1 MHHGLGRLRE
11 MNQSRSGRWPF
22 RHFECTGPVDDAIK
36 LVGLEELVRNV
47 YQARHHAP
55 GNECARLDLIRL
67 DLNDRGLYDVGLY
80 DLDLSDLGLCDI
92 ELHGLDQR
100 VRERHRSARMRSHAM
115 KTRFAALCTLT
126 PLLALASGI
135 HCTRV
140 AARPEAQPQTSG
152 EPAGAGATGGAAS
165 SRPAPPAPQ
174 APPEYFAELEKQARA
189 LAAEPA
195 NDRPKIE
202 LPKQLAK
209 LTYDQWRKIR
219 FRPEK
224 SLWRDDPG
232 RYEVQFFHPGF
243 TFVDGVTISLIEGD
257 AAAKGAPANNPAPQR
272 FPFSSE
278 LFSYEGFPAPPPSDG
293 LEFTGFRLHT
303 PLNVDNYRDE
313 VVVFNGASYFRPLG
327 KGNVYGLS
335 ARGLAID
342 MGEPHPEE
350 FPAFTQFYLVHPA
363 PSDRQMWILAL
374 LESRRAT
381 GAYAFHLNPGDPTL
395 IDVTARIFV
404 REPVA
409 ALGIAP
415 ITSMYLFG
423 EDAPNRF
430 GDFRPEVHDSDAV
443 SMWSSNGEWILRP
456 LRNPPRTV
464 TTSFRLDAPRGFG
477 LVQRDRTF
485 DHYQDLE
492 ARYQDRPSAWVEPL
506 SGFEKGS
513 VRLLEIATQLE
524 TDDNI
529 AMAWV
534 PDVVPPRSEPLSIS
548 YRLHVGSA
556 DDVQGPAARVVATRL
571 GKTEKGARFL
581 VDFVGPALSHE
592 ASPQPEGPRAEDV
605 QVVVSATG
613 GRILEQHVEQN
624 SFARGVR
631 ASFEVAPE
639 PNARD
644 VELRAFLKSEN
655 DVLTETWSYLWQPN

>member
-1 MHHGLGRLRE
+1 MCSL
-11 MNQSRSGRWPF
+11 
-22 RHFECTGPVDDAIK
+22 
-36 LVGLEELVRNV
+36 
-47 YQARHHAP
+47 
-55 GNECARLDLIRL
+55 
-67 DLNDRGLYDVGLY
+67 
-80 DLDLSDLGLCDI
+80 
-92 ELHGLDQR
+92 
-100 VRERHRSARMRSHAM
+100 AM
-115 KTRFAALCTLT
+115 KTQSAARFETLCALA
-126 PLLALASGI
+126 PLLALASSI

-140 AARPEAQPQTSG
+140 PASPEAQPQST
-152 EPAGAGATGGAAS
+152 AGAGAAAS
-165 SRPAPPAPQ
+165 PGASGNAADPRPEPPPPQ
-174 APPEYFAELEKQARA
+174 SPPEYFSELEKKARA

-195 NDRPKIE
+195 NDRPKIQ

-243 TFVDGVTISLIEGD
+243 GYVEGVAIWLLDGSSS
-257 AAAKGAPANNPAPQR
+257 APQR

-278 LFSYEGFPAPPPSDG
+278 LFSYEGFAAPPPSDG

-303 PLNVDNYRDE
+303 PLNVETYRDE
-313 VVVFNGASYFRPLG
+313 VVVFHGASYFRPLG

-350 FPAFTQFYLVHPA
+350 FPSFTQFYLVHPA
-363 PSDRQMWILAL
+363 PSDRDIWILAL

-381 GAYAFHLNPGDPTL
+381 GAYAFHLHPGDPTL
-395 IDVTARIFV
+395 IDISAKIFL

-430 GDFRPEVHDSDAV
+430 GDFRPEVHDSDAL

-477 LVQRDRTF
+477 LMQRDRTF

-506 SGFEKGS
+506 AGFEKGS
-513 VRLLEIATQLE
+513 VRLLEISTLLE

-534 PDVVPPRSEPLSIS
+534 PDALPPRGEPLTIS
-548 YRLHVGSA
+548 YSLHVGSA
-556 DDVQGPAARVVATRL
+556 DDVRGPAARVAATRI

-581 VDFVGPALSHE
+581 VDFVGPELSR
-592 ASPQPEGPRAEDV
+592 GEDV
-605 QVVVSATG
+605 RAVVTTTG
-613 GRILEQHVEQN
+613 GRILEQHVEPN

-639 PNARD
+639 PNTRD
-644 VELRAFLKSEN
+644 VELRAFLKSKD

>member
-1 MHHGLGRLRE
+1 
-11 MNQSRSGRWPF
+11 
-22 RHFECTGPVDDAIK
+22 
-36 LVGLEELVRNV
+36 
-47 YQARHHAP
+47 
-55 GNECARLDLIRL
+55 
-67 DLNDRGLYDVGLY
+67 
-80 DLDLSDLGLCDI
+80 
-92 ELHGLDQR
+92 
-100 VRERHRSARMRSHAM
+100 MRSLAM
-115 KTRFAALCTLT
+115 KTRFAALCTLA
-126 PLLALASGI
+126 PLLAAASGI

-140 AARPEAQPQTSG
+140 AARPEAQPQTGGGAS
-152 EPAGAGATGGAAS
+152 AMSGAGAAGTAAV
-165 SRPAPPAPQ
+165 SRPPPPAPQ
-174 APPEYFAELEKQARA
+174 APPEYFSELEKHARA

-243 TFVDGVTISLIEGD
+243 GYVEGVQVSLIEG
-257 AAAKGAPANNPAPQR
+257 AAASGNSPSSNTATPQR

-278 LFSYEGFPAPPPSDG
+278 LFSYEGFPSPPPSDG

-303 PLNVDNYRDE
+303 PLNVDTYRDE
-313 VVVFNGASYFRPLG
+313 VVVFHGASYFRPLG

-342 MGEPHPEE
+342 MGQPHPEE
-350 FPAFTQFYLVHPA
+350 FPSFTQFYLVHPS
-363 PSDRQMWILAL
+363 PSDRDMWILAL

-381 GAYAFHLNPGDPTL
+381 GAYAFHLQPGDPTL
-395 IDVTARIFV
+395 IDVSAKIFV

-430 GDFRPEVHDSDAV
+430 GDFRPEVHDSDAL
-443 SMWSSNGEWILRP
+443 SLWSSSGEWLLRP
-456 LRNPPRTV
+456 LRNPQRTV

-506 SGFEKGS
+506 AGFEKGS
-513 VRLLEIATQLE
+513 VQLLEIATQLE

-534 PDVVPPRSEPLSIS
+534 PDAVPPRGEPLSIS

-556 DDVQGPAARVVATRL
+556 DDVQGPAARVAATRI
-571 GKTEKGARFL
+571 GKTEKGTRFL
-581 VDFVGPALSHE
+581 VDFVGPALSRME
-592 ASPQPEGPRAEDV
+592 GSPGADV
-605 QVVVSATG
+605 QAVVSASG

-624 SFARGVR
+624 SFAEGVR

-639 PNARD
+639 PNTRD
-644 VELRAFLKSEN
+644 VELRAFLKSKD

>member
-1 MHHGLGRLRE
+1 
-11 MNQSRSGRWPF
+11 MN
-22 RHFECTGPVDDAIK
+22 
-36 LVGLEELVRNV
+36 
-47 YQARHHAP
+47 
-55 GNECARLDLIRL
+55 
-67 DLNDRGLYDVGLY
+67 
-80 DLDLSDLGLCDI
+80 
-92 ELHGLDQR
+92 
-100 VRERHRSARMRSHAM
+100 
-115 KTRFAALCTLT
+115 TRFAALCALT
-126 PLLALASGI
+126 PLLALASSI
-135 HCTRV
+135 HCTRSD
-140 AARPEAQPQTSG
+140 APAEAQPRA
-152 EPAGAGATGGAAS
+152 AGAAARGGSEGAVPAAGA
-165 SRPAPPAPQ
+165 SRPAPPPPQ

-195 NDRPKIE
+195 NDRPKID
-202 LPKQLAK
+202 LPKPLAK

-232 RYEVQFFHPGF
+232 RFEVQFFHPGF
-243 TFVDGVTISLIEGD
+243 GYVEGVAVSLIEG
-257 AAAKGAPANNPAPQR
+257 ASGNPQPQR

-278 LFSYEGFPAPPPSDG
+278 LFSYEGFAAPPASTG

-303 PLNVDNYRDE
+303 PLNTETYRDE

-350 FPAFTQFYLVHPA
+350 FPSFTQFYLVHPA
-363 PSDRQMWILAL
+363 SGDRAIWILAL

-381 GAYAFHLNPGDPTL
+381 GAYAFHLQPGDPTL
-395 IDVTARIFV
+395 IDVSAKIFV
-404 REPVA
+404 REPMA

-415 ITSMYLFG
+415 LTSMYLFG

-430 GDFRPEVHDSDAV
+430 GDFRPEVHDSDGV
-443 SMWSSNGEWILRP
+443 SMWSANGEWLLRP
-456 LRNPPRTV
+456 LRNPQRTV

-506 SGFEKGS
+506 AGFEKGS

-534 PDVVPPRSEPLSIS
+534 PDALPAKGEPLSIS

-556 DDVQGPAARVVATRL
+556 DDVQGPAARVAATRI
-571 GKTEKGARFL
+571 GKTEKGTRFL
-581 VDFVGPALSHE
+581 VDFVGPELLR
-592 ASPQPEGPRAEDV
+592 GEDV
-605 QVVVSATG
+605 RAVVSVTG

-624 SFARGVR
+624 SFAEGVR

-639 PNARD
+639 SNARD
-644 VELRAFLKSEN
+644 VELRAFLKSKD

>member
-1 MHHGLGRLRE
+1 M
-11 MNQSRSGRWPF
+11 
-22 RHFECTGPVDDAIK
+22 A
-36 LVGLEELVRNV
+36 
-47 YQARHHAP
+47 
-55 GNECARLDLIRL
+55 
-67 DLNDRGLYDVGLY
+67 
-80 DLDLSDLGLCDI
+80 
-92 ELHGLDQR
+92 
-100 VRERHRSARMRSHAM
+100 SAA
-115 KTRFAALCTLT
+115 
-126 PLLALASGI
+126 
-135 HCTRV
+135 V
-140 AARPEAQPQTSG
+140 AA
-152 EPAGAGATGGAAS
+152 GAATS
-165 SRPAPPAPQ
+165 ERPAPPPPQ
-174 APPEYFAELEKQARA
+174 ATPEYFGELEKKARA

-224 SLWRDDPG
+224 GLWRDDSG
-232 RYEVQFFHPGF
+232 RFEVQFFHPGF
-243 TFVDGVTISLIEGD
+243 GYVEGVSVSLIEGASG
-257 AAAKGAPANNPAPQR
+257 AAQSAGTASPPQR

-278 LFSYEGFPAPPPSDG
+278 LFSYEGFSSPPASTG

-303 PLNVDNYRDE
+303 PLNVESYRDE

-342 MGEPHPEE
+342 MGEPNPEE
-350 FPAFTQFYLVHPA
+350 FPSFTEFYLVHPA
-363 PSDRQMWILAL
+363 PSDRFIWILAL

-381 GAYAFHLNPGDPTL
+381 GAYAFHIQPGDPTL
-395 IDVTARIFV
+395 IDVTARVFV

-415 ITSMYLFG
+415 LTSMYLFG

-430 GDFRPEVHDSDAV
+430 GDFRPEVHDSDGL
-443 SMWSSNGEWILRP
+443 SMWSSSGEWLLRP
-456 LRNPPRTV
+456 LRNPQRTV

-492 ARYQDRPSAWVEPL
+492 ARYQDRPTAWVEPL
-506 SGFEKGS
+506 AGFEKGS

-534 PDVVPPRSEPLSIS
+534 PDSVPPRGEPLSLS

-556 DDVQGPAARVVATRL
+556 DDVQGPAARVAATRI

-581 VDFVGPALSHE
+581 VDFTGPGLLR
-592 ASPQPEGPRAEDV
+592 GDDVRA
-605 QVVVSATG
+605 VVSTTG

-624 SFARGVR
+624 SFAEGVR

-639 PNARD
+639 ASARD
-644 VELRAFLKSEN
+644 VELRAFLKSKD

>member
-1 MHHGLGRLRE
+1 
-11 MNQSRSGRWPF
+11 
-22 RHFECTGPVDDAIK
+22 
-36 LVGLEELVRNV
+36 
-47 YQARHHAP
+47 
-55 GNECARLDLIRL
+55 
-67 DLNDRGLYDVGLY
+67 
-80 DLDLSDLGLCDI
+80 
-92 ELHGLDQR
+92 
-100 VRERHRSARMRSHAM
+100 MRSLAM

-140 AARPEAQPQTSG
+140 AARPEAQPQAT
-152 EPAGAGATGGAAS
+152 EGATGSAGNGAAGTAAA
-165 SRPAPPAPQ
+165 SRPVPPTPQ
-174 APPEYFAELEKQARA
+174 APPEFFVELEKQART

-195 NDRPKIE
+195 NDRPKID

-243 TFVDGVTISLIEGD
+243 GYVEGVAVSLIEGST
-257 AAAKGAPANNPAPQR
+257 AAPNAASAASASAAMAPQR
-272 FPFSSE
+272 FPFASE
-278 LFSYEGFPAPPPSDG
+278 LFSYEGFPSPPPSDG

-303 PLNVDNYRDE
+303 PLNVESYRDE
-313 VVVFNGASYFRPLG
+313 VVVFHGASYFRPLG

-350 FPAFTQFYLVHPA
+350 FPSFTHFYLVHPA
-363 PSDRQMWILAL
+363 PNDRDMWIMAL

-381 GAYAFHLNPGDPTL
+381 GAYAFHLHPGDPTL
-395 IDVTARIFV
+395 IDVTAKIFL

-409 ALGIAP
+409 ALGITP

-430 GDFRPEVHDSDAV
+430 GDFRPEVHDSDAL
-443 SMWSSNGEWILRP
+443 SMWSSTGEWLLRP

-506 SGFEKGS
+506 TGFEKGS

-534 PDVVPPRSEPLSIS
+534 PDAVPPRGEPLSIS

-556 DDVQGPAARVVATRL
+556 DDVQGPAARVAATRI

-581 VDFVGPALSHE
+581 VDFVGPGLSPK
-592 ASPQPEGPRAEDV
+592 AGTRGDVPGREDV
-605 QVVVSATG
+605 QAVVSTTG

-624 SFARGVR
+624 SFAEGVR

-639 PNARD
+639 PNTRD
-644 VELRAFLKSEN
+644 VELRAFLRSKD

>member
-1 MHHGLGRLRE
+1 
-11 MNQSRSGRWPF
+11 MN
-22 RHFECTGPVDDAIK
+22 
-36 LVGLEELVRNV
+36 
-47 YQARHHAP
+47 
-55 GNECARLDLIRL
+55 
-67 DLNDRGLYDVGLY
+67 
-80 DLDLSDLGLCDI
+80 
-92 ELHGLDQR
+92 
-100 VRERHRSARMRSHAM
+100 
-115 KTRFAALCTLT
+115 TRFAALCALT

-135 HCTRV
+135 HCTRSD
-140 AARPEAQPQTSG
+140 AAAEAQPRA
-152 EPAGAGATGGAAS
+152 AGAAATGSGAEAAAS
-165 SRPAPPAPQ
+165 SPAPRPAPPPPQ

-195 NDRPKIE
+195 NDRPKID
-202 LPKQLAK
+202 LPKQLTK

-232 RYEVQFFHPGF
+232 RFEVQFFHPGF
-243 TFVDGVTISLIEGD
+243 GYVEGVAISLIEG
-257 AAAKGAPANNPAPQR
+257 ASGNPQPQR

-278 LFSYEGFPAPPPSDG
+278 LFSYEGFATAPASTG

-303 PLNVDNYRDE
+303 PLNTDAYRDE

-350 FPAFTQFYLVHPA
+350 FPSFTQFYLVHPA
-363 PSDRQMWILAL
+363 ASDRAMWILAL

-381 GAYAFHLNPGDPTL
+381 GAYAFHIQPGDPTL
-395 IDVTARIFV
+395 IDVSAKLFV
-404 REPVA
+404 REPMA
-409 ALGIAP
+409 ALVIAP
-415 ITSMYLFG
+415 LTSMYLFG

-430 GDFRPEVHDSDAV
+430 GDFRPEVHDSDGV
-443 SMWSSNGEWILRP
+443 SMWSSNGEWLLRP
-456 LRNPPRTV
+456 LRNPQRTV
-464 TTSFRLDAPRGFG
+464 TTSFRLDAPRGVG

-506 SGFEKGS
+506 AGFEKGS

-529 AMAWV
+529 ALGWV
-534 PDVVPPRSEPLSIS
+534 PDALPPRGEPLSIS

-556 DDVQGPAARVVATRL
+556 DDVHGPAGRVAATRI
-571 GKTEKGARFL
+571 GKTEKGVRFL
-581 VDFVGPALSHE
+581 VDFVGPDLLR
-592 ASPQPEGPRAEDV
+592 GEDV
-605 QVVVSATG
+605 QAVVSTTG

-624 SFARGVR
+624 SFADGVR

-639 PNARD
+639 QSARD
-644 VELRAFLKSEN
+644 VELRAFLKSKD

>member
-1 MHHGLGRLRE
+1 
-11 MNQSRSGRWPF
+11 
-22 RHFECTGPVDDAIK
+22 
-36 LVGLEELVRNV
+36 
-47 YQARHHAP
+47 
-55 GNECARLDLIRL
+55 
-67 DLNDRGLYDVGLY
+67 
-80 DLDLSDLGLCDI
+80 
-92 ELHGLDQR
+92 
-100 VRERHRSARMRSHAM
+100 MRSLAM
-115 KTRFAALCTLT
+115 KTRFAALCTLA
-126 PLLALASGI
+126 PLLAVVSSI

-152 EPAGAGATGGAAS
+152 GASAAGVTGAAGTAAS
-165 SRPAPPAPQ
+165 SRQAPSAPQ
-174 APPEYFAELEKQARA
+174 APPEYFSELEKQARA

-243 TFVDGVTISLIEGD
+243 GYVEGVAVSLIESNT
-257 AAAKGAPANNPAPQR
+257 APGNTAPQR

-278 LFSYEGFPAPPPSDG
+278 LFSYEGFPSPPPSDG
-293 LEFTGFRLHT
+293 LAFTGFRLHT
-303 PLNVDNYRDE
+303 PLNVEAYRDE

-350 FPAFTQFYLVHPA
+350 FPSFTQFFLVHPA
-363 PSDRQMWILAL
+363 PSERNMWILAL

-381 GAYAFHLNPGDPTL
+381 GAYAFHLQPGDPTL
-395 IDVTARIFV
+395 IDVSAKIFV

-529 AMAWV
+529 ALAWV
-534 PDVVPPRSEPLSIS
+534 PDAVPARGEPLSIS

-556 DDVQGPAARVVATRL
+556 DDVQGPSARVAATRI
-571 GKTEKGARFL
+571 GKTEKGTRFL
-581 VDFVGPALSHE
+581 VDFVGAGLSRGG
-592 ASPQPEGPRAEDV
+592 ASRGDQPPSDHV
-605 QVVVSATG
+605 QAVVSATG

-624 SFARGVR
+624 SFAEGVR

-639 PNARD
+639 PNTRD
-644 VELRAFLKSEN
+644 VELRAFLKSKD